1 MFEWYWLIGA
11 LLLGFILASAGWM
24 MVDSY
29 TMRRIDVA
37 TELLRTA
44 EIELA
49 LCSAEYQCQKTRTWQ
64 LVSALREIA
73 DGSVFSDV
81 VAQNALKGW
90 EP

>member
-1 MFEWYWLIGA
+1 MFEWYWLLGA
-11 LLLGFILASAGWM
+11 LLLGFLLASAGWM

-37 TELLRTA
+37 AELLRTA
-44 EIELA
+44 ETELE
-49 LCSAEYQCQKTRTWQ
+49 LCSVECARQKAGTWR

-81 VAQNALKGW
+81 VAQNALKRW
-90 EP
+90 KP